1 MAAINESREWADD
14 IYLIARQ
21 DKVLGGAGGIA
32 NIQAAQLA
40 ARTLFLRDRTDE
52 LNTRAMRVVGS
63 FENGATVTSRNQLV
77 QFGQDNGLYCWKGY
91 YPEGGKVVP
100 AGSTPATT
108 GGTGSQG
115 WDAYDND
122 ILRNEIAPYIKAIG
136 YFMHEEG
143 ADVTADLQAF
153 IYSHYR
159 TVIPRQSYR
168 TLIKSNVVIPSSRE
182 VVIHNDV
189 EQITEIGR
197 AHV

>member
-100 AGSTPATT
+100 AGTTPATT
-108 GGTGSQG
+108 GHHRRHRLTGLG
-115 WDAYDND
+115 CV
-122 ILRNEIAPYIKAIG
+122 R
-136 YFMHEEG
+136 
-143 ADVTADLQAF
+143 
-153 IYSHYR
+153 
-159 TVIPRQSYR
+159 
-168 TLIKSNVVIPSSRE
+168 
-182 VVIHNDV
+182 
-189 EQITEIGR
+189 
-197 AHV
+197 

>member
-1 MAAINESREWADD
+1 M
-14 IYLIARQ
+14 
-21 DKVLGGAGGIA
+21 
-32 NIQAAQLA
+32 
-40 ARTLFLRDRTDE
+40 
-52 LNTRAMRVVGS
+52 
-63 FENGATVTSRNQLV
+63 TSRNQLV

-100 AGSTPATT
+100 AGSTPANT

-143 ADVTADLQAF
+143 VDVTADLQAF

-159 TVIPRQSYR
+159 TVIPR
-168 TLIKSNVVIPSSRE
+168 
-182 VVIHNDV
+182 
-189 EQITEIGR
+189 
-197 AHV
+197 